1 MTKAR
6 TAQSPS
12 QDELAES
19 ARAIVH
25 DTGDPRIDAHLRALG
40 LADDP
45 VEPVVATPAVAT
57 PATEPTMSPEVE
69 VLRGRLAELEVQL
82 AASSQRVRVLVA
94 ALAVAL
100 VAAATFAVLFF
111 GQAS

>member
-6 TAQSPS
+6 AAQSASP
-12 QDELAES
+12 DELSES

-25 DTGDPRIDAHLRALG
+25 DAGDPRIGAHLRALG

-45 VEPVVATPAVAT
+45 VEPAAAT
-57 PATEPTMSPEVE
+57 PATEPTVPPEVE
-69 VLRGRLAELEVQL
+69 VLRGRLAEVEVQL
-82 AASSQRVRVLVA
+82 AASSRRVRVLVA

-100 VAAATFAVLFF
+100 VAAATLAVLFI